1 MKKSFKNRMKGALA
15 LVCLLWGMTVAVPI
29 KATETGD
36 TTSTDISETGTKSTV
51 NLTIPESL
59 KGHTFAAYQIFKGD
73 VSNGVLSNVK
83 WGDGVDRD
91 NLISSL
97 RSKSIISTTTT
108 DPTPKEVAQ
117 AIETYV
123 SQGSDETEKERRAGE
138 IALLISK
145 HLSETSTS
153 IAGTSVSLVPG
164 YYLIKDVTKKTTNPD
179 FTWNESL
186 LQLTS
191 DMKIERKAETPTVKK
206 QVGENNGENGALNYQ
221 DVADYSIGDDV
232 PFQITSTVPE
242 TTHYDEY
249 TYEFHDTLSK
259 GLNLNEDSIEVLLDG
274 DKLTKGTDYTIVNG
288 QKETKDGCSLH
299 VKISNLKD
307 HGGEEVIVTYTAQLN
322 SNALVGIANGN
333 DTPNTNKVYLAYI
346 NHPYT
351 DSDYAV
357 TPEDKVLVLT
367 YKLSGTKKDA
377 SDKKTPL
384 KGAEFYLLNT
394 DQKNPSYAMMDAT
407 SHKFTGWTK
416 DEKSASKLISG
427 ENGGFEIQG
436 LDAGTYY
443 LKEIKAPVGY
453 NIMEGLQSVEV
464 IANKSRV
471 YDFGEATSP
480 VDFNTNSNDA
490 NGVKKTSIDQSGT
503 MSVVVENGKGF
514 TMPST
519 GAFGQTLIYGV
530 GGLLA
535 LGGLGIRMARRR
547 HEQD

>member
-1 MKKSFKNRMKGALA
+1 M
-15 LVCLLWGMTVAVPI
+15 
-29 KATETGD
+29 
-36 TTSTDISETGTKSTV
+36 
-51 NLTIPESL
+51 
-59 KGHTFAAYQIFKGD
+59 
-73 VSNGVLSNVK
+73 
-83 WGDGVDRD
+83 
-91 NLISSL
+91 ISSL

-164 YYLIKDVTKKTTNPD
+164 YYLIKDVTKNTTNPD

-333 DTPNTNKVYLAYI
+333 DTPNTNKVYLAYT